1 MKRLCLVGMAM
12 AGLLTASIPAVA
24 TAKPAASGH
33 KKPAKTKTTTKV
45 TPVTSKVSC
54 KLAFVTQPPA
64 NDVTVTPGQTGSQ
77 YGKANCGGP
86 LGRGIVSDTF
96 RQDDAG
102 DIIAPYTFWLKD
114 GTLSGKW
121 MLTPTE
127 QVGPPSTTPFTAQTY
142 AGTAKIS
149 RGSGGWAKSTGRAT
163 LKCSTLDGAHYSCT
177 ESLKVTTP
185 VLVKVKVITGKR
197 R

>member
-1 MKRLCLVGMAM
+1 VKRLCLVGMAM

-33 KKPAKTKTTTKV
+33 KKPAKSK
-45 TPVTSKVSC
+45 PVTKLKPVTTKVSC
-54 KLAFVTQPPA
+54 KLAFTTQPPA
-64 NDVTVTPGQTGSQ
+64 DDVTVTPGQTGTQ
-77 YGKANCGGP
+77 YGTAKCGGP

-96 RQDDAG
+96 SQDDAG
-102 DIIAPYTFWLKD
+102 DFIAPYTFWFKG

-121 MLTPTE
+121 TLTPTE
-127 QVGPPSTTPFTAQTY
+127 QVGPPSSSPFTAQTF

-149 RGSGGWAKSTGRAT
+149 GGSGGWAKSTGKAT
-163 LKCSTLDGAHYSCT
+163 LKCATTDGAHYSCT

-185 VLVKVKVITGKR
+185 MLITVKAKR
-197 R
+197 G